1 MLILGINKILNWL
14 QVTSGGRSYTC
25 PMKEIN
31 GNRFFR
37 FKKSWHKV
45 TDYLSDYTTELV
57 SEGGKIFSRKIKK

>member
-14 QVTSGGRSYTC
+14 QITTGGRRYTC

-31 GNRFFR
+31 GERFFR

-45 TDYLSDYTTELV
+45 TDFISEHTTELV
-57 SEGGKIFSRKIKK
+57 SEGGRIFLRKVMK